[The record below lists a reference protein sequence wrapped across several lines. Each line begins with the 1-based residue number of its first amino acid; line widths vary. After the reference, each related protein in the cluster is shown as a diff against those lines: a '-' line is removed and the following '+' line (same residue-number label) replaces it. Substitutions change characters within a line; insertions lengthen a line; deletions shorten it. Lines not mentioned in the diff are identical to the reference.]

1 MKRFA
6 QASAV
11 LGAMGL
17 MTLGAVQAGAWEG
30 GGRSGGFHCSGIVT
44 ICIGQINGN
53 VVTVSPSVIITGN
66 DVSVLENFLNGDALN
81 VANISDSQTQVNVLA
96 ADVSHFLN
104 NSLNVNV
111 CQVKVIEL
119 GLVNTNIA
127 NCGQP
132 SGGDPE

>member
-6 QASAV
+6 RASAV

-17 MTLGAVQAGAWEG
+17 MTLGAVQASAWG
-30 GGRSGGFHCSGIVT
+30 GSGRSGGFHCTGIVT

-53 VVTVSPSVIITGN
+53 VVTVSPNVIVSGN
-66 DVSVLENFLNGDALN
+66 DVSVLENFLNEDAVN
-81 VANISDSQTQVNVLA
+81 VANISDTQTQINVLS
-96 ADVSHFLN
+96 ADVSNFLN
-104 NSLNVNV
+104 NSLNINV

-127 NCGQP
+127 NCK
-132 SGGDPE
+132 